1 MKKSVLWRDLGRSDL
16 PLPPVK
22 TLKQIHLQKSWN
34 NLVRQIEPDPCV
46 LLKGSDN
53 HFILGWDFEAEFKA
67 NLTNFNFK
75 DLQAFLDQH
84 QGNYIF
90 GYLTYDLKNK
100 IEPQLTSSNDD
111 LLEFP
116 VVHFLVAS
124 HVLEHKE
131 STLNY
136 FGELDEK
143 SITTLFEFDKPSFE
157 IQKTAIQ
164 LKPKTSKEDYL
175 KNVESILSE
184 IQFGN
189 IYEMNYCVNFSA
201 EDAELKSF
209 ETFVR
214 LNEIA
219 DAPFSA
225 YLNLGDHFIISASP
239 ERYLQ
244 KMGIYLKSEPIK
256 GTARRG
262 KNVEE
267 DQAISETLKND
278 PKERAENIMIV
289 DLVRNDLSKIAT
301 KNSVKVDSLCE
312 VKSFKT
318 VHQLVSTVSCKMKP
332 TTNFTDVIKATF
344 PMGSMTGAPKIS
356 AMEIAERTENFR
368 RGLYSGTIGY
378 INPLGDYD
386 FNVVIRSIL
395 YNRNKKVVSC
405 SVGGAITINAK
416 PENEYDECLLKLQAL
431 QQALC

>member
-1 MKKSVLWRDLGRSDL
+1 
-16 PLPPVK
+16 VK

-34 NLVRQIEPDPCV
+34 KLVQQIEPDPCV

-67 NLTNFNFK
+67 DLTNFSFK
-75 DLQAFLDQH
+75 DLQSFLDQH

-90 GYLTYDLKNK
+90 GYLSYDLKNK
-100 IEPQLTSSNDD
+100 IEPQLTSSSED
-111 LLEFP
+111 LLDFP
-116 VVHFLVAS
+116 VVHFLVAK
-124 HVLEHKE
+124 HVLEDRE

-143 SITTLFEFDKPSFE
+143 SVTTLFEFDKPSFE
-157 IQKTAIQ
+157 TQKAAIQ
-164 LKPKTSKEDYL
+164 LNPKTSKEDYL
-175 KNVESILSE
+175 KNVKSILSE

-201 EDAELKSF
+201 HDAELNAF

-267 DQAISETLKND
+267 DQAIIETLKND

-289 DLVRNDLSKIAT
+289 DLVRNDLSKIAI

-318 VHQLVSTVSCKMKP
+318 VHQLVSMVSCKMKP

-344 PMGSMTGAPKIS
+344 PMGSMTGAPKIA
-356 AMEIAERTENFR
+356 AMEIAEKTENFR

-416 PENEYDECLLKLQAL
+416 PENEYDECLLKLRAL

>member
-1 MKKSVLWRDLGRSDL
+1 VYFITFTD
-16 PLPPVK
+16 VK

-34 NLVRQIEPDPCV
+34 NLVQQIEPDPCV

-67 NLTNFNFK
+67 DLTNFNFK

-100 IEPQLTSSNDD
+100 IEIQLTSSNED

-116 VVHFLVAS
+116 IAHFLVAK
-124 HVLEHKE
+124 HVLEYKE

-136 FGELDEK
+136 FGELDET
-143 SITTLFEFDKPSFE
+143 SITSLFEFDKPTIETHKS
-157 IQKTAIQ
+157 AIQ
-164 LKPKTSKEDYL
+164 LKPKTGKEEYL
-175 KNVESILSE
+175 KNVKTILSD

-201 EDAELKSF
+201 NDAELNAF

-225 YLNLGDHFIISASP
+225 YLNLGDHFIMSASP

-262 KNVEE
+262 KNSEE
-267 DQAISETLKND
+267 DQAIIETLKND

-301 KNSVKVDSLCE
+301 KKSVKVDELCE

-344 PMGSMTGAPKIS
+344 PMGSMTGAPKIA
-356 AMEIAERTENFR
+356 AMEIAEKTENFR